1 MMYLIFIWHNII
13 VYTFFTKS
21 QYIFHI
27 SDSRLSKIRQQP
39 IFQYKIK
46 KKSDFLHL
54 IFTFI
59 VYIIHQ
65 EAHEHLWENG
75 HPHAYKS
82 VSS

>member
-1 MMYLIFIWHNII
+1 MMYLIFIKHNTI
-13 VYTFFTKS
+13 VYNFFTKS

-27 SDSRLSKIRQQP
+27 SDSRLSKIRQQV

-46 KKSDFLHL
+46 KKVWFFDL

-65 EAHEHLWENG
+65 EVHEHL
-75 HPHAYKS
+75 
-82 VSS
+82 